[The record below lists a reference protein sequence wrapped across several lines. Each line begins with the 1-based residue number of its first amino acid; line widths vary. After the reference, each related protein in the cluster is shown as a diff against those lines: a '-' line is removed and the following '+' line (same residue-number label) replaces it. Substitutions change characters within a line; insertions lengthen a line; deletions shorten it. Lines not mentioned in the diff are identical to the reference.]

1 MRVLW
6 TLVRIV
12 VALAALG
19 VLLLTPLFVS
29 SPSGTTIES
38 AGAVIDAIAI
48 AVLVVDAWSLWR
60 GRRTLA

>member
-1 MRVLW
+1 MVW

-19 VLLLTPLFVS
+19 ALLLTPLFVS

-38 AGAVIDAIAI
+38 AGAVIDLIAL
-48 AVLVVDAWSLWR
+48 AALVVDAWSLWR